1 MGSVFG
7 AARRVWPAGGL
18 ADRVC
23 VKVLTTVGAV
33 FETSCTLT
41 LTCTLGRAAVIDP

>member
-7 AARRVWPAGGL
+7 AARRLGPAGGL
-18 ADRVC
+18 ADGVC
-23 VKVLTTVGAV
+23 VQVLTTPGAV

-41 LTCTLGRAAVIDP
+41 LTCTPGRVAGTDP